1 MAPGTKAK
9 LGVVRGGKDL
19 SLTVTLGSA
28 TPDTAEATSDE
39 QPAEQ
44 PKLGLTLQALSP
56 DLAQRYGLTE
66 KAGVVITDVDQGSP
80 AAMVG
85 LQEGDLIAE
94 VNRKRVA
101 KVAEFQSAVADA
113 RKDGSLLLLVKRK
126 SASLFVVLPLK

>member
-1 MAPGTKAK
+1 MPVSILIPTP
-9 LGVVRGGKDL
+9 LRRYVGGSK
-19 SLTVTLGSA
+19 SVAVAAG
-28 TPDTAEATSDE
+28 TAEA
-39 QPAEQ
+39 AVAA
-44 PKLGLTLQALSP
+44 LAALSP